1 MGKGD
6 GTISRENLH
15 GKVKFSASPSLR
27 LPCIYGGRGGK
38 EEEVFFGWRK
48 RLRLLGG
55 ARFSSVARLQLVRQ
69 HSLRRKKKKKHERE
83 FGDFKDFFLNDR
95 STPSFKTRCNRLFI
109 IFEADGIVR
118 KRLLKIS
125 SMACF
130 PPEHSIILF

>member
-27 LPCIYGGRGGK
+27 LPCIYGGRGEK
-38 EEEVFFGWRK
+38 EEGVFFGWGK

-55 ARFSSVARLQLVRQ
+55 KVFLGCEVAAGSPAQFEKK
-69 HSLRRKKKKKHERE
+69 KKKKKHERE